1 MGFFLQGHLVQTFN
15 ASRLLTNN
23 CVEHTLVIMQAAFD
37 EKTKK
42 IIELAQKI
50 EITEYHIYVR
60 LAKSIKNEENR
71 KILERIADDELEHAE
86 FWKKYTGKD
95 IKPSRRKV
103 FQFFWIARLFGL
115 TFGIKLLE
123 KGEELA
129 QKHYKTLEEAVP
141 EVKKIEA
148 EEEEHEQTLIGMIEE
163 EALQYVG
170 SVVLGL
176 NDALVELT
184 GALAGLSFAL
194 QNTRLIALAGL
205 ITGIAA
211 SFSMA
216 ASEYL
221 STKAEETDRHAVKSS
236 LYTGFAYIVTV
247 MLLIVPYLL
256 VGNYLVC
263 LALTMTIAITIILVF
278 NYYIS
283 VAQDLSFRRRFL
295 EMAGISLGVSL
306 LSFGIGYIIRIFLGV
321 EV

>member
-1 MGFFLQGHLVQTFN
+1 M
-15 ASRLLTNN
+15 S
-23 CVEHTLVIMQAAFD
+23 VEFD
-37 EKTKK
+37 AKTTK
-42 IIELAQKI
+42 IIETAQKI
-50 EITEYHIYVR
+50 EVTEYRIYDR
-60 LAKSIKNEENR
+60 LAKTIKNEENR
-71 KILERIADDELEHAE
+71 GILRKIADDELEHAE
-86 FWKKYTGKD
+86 FWKRYTGKE
-95 IKPSRRKV
+95 IKPNRWKV
-103 FQFFWIARLFGL
+103 LKFFWIARIFGL
-115 TFGIKLLE
+115 TFGMKLLE
-123 KGEELA
+123 KAEQHA
-129 QKHYKTLEEAVP
+129 QDHYQTLEGAVP
-141 EVKKIEA
+141 EVKRIEK

-163 EALQYVG
+163 EGLQYVG

-221 STKAEETDRHAVKSS
+221 SKKAEGNERLAIKSS
-236 LYTGFAYIVTV
+236 LYTGIAYIVTV
-247 MLLIVPYLL
+247 ILLILPYLL
-256 VGNYLVC
+256 VGNYLIC
-263 LALTMTIAITIILVF
+263 LLLTMSIAIIIIVIF

-306 LSFGIGYIIRIFLGV
+306 LTFGIGYVIRIFLGV
-321 EV
+321 EI

>member
-1 MGFFLQGHLVQTFN
+1 MQECAQRIMARRV
-15 ASRLLTNN
+15 LTNGD
-23 CVEHTLVIMQAAFD
+23 VALRLVRMQANLD
-37 EKTKK
+37 EKTRK
-42 IIELAQKI
+42 IIALAQKI
-50 EITEYHIYVR
+50 EITEHKIYAR
-60 LAKSIKNEENR
+60 LAKSTKDTGNR

-95 IKPSRRKV
+95 IKPSRWKSFR
-103 FQFFWIARLFGL
+103 FFWIARLFGL

-129 QKHYKTLEEAVP
+129 RKHYRTLENAVP
-141 EVKKIEA
+141 GVKRIEE

-221 STKAEETDRHAVKSS
+221 STKAEDTDRHAIKSS
-236 LYTGFAYIVTV
+236 LYTGFAYVVTV
-247 MLLIVPYLL
+247 ILLILPYLL
-256 VGNYLVC
+256 ISHYLGC
-263 LALTMTIAITIILVF
+263 LAITMSIAIIIILVF

-283 VAQDLSFRRRFL
+283 VAQDLSFGKRFL

-306 LSFGIGYIIRIFLGV
+306 LTFGIGYVIRIFLGV
-321 EV
+321 EI